1 MPWTFLA
8 VQEYKRRMFPDS
20 EYWPYGIKPNRTTL
34 DAFLQ
39 YCDEQGVTSRRLSVE
54 EIFAPEVQTSA
65 RE

>member
-1 MPWTFLA
+1 
-8 VQEYKRRMFPDS
+8 MFPDS